1 MSTKLIPVSREK
13 RRILRSLGSRKIRHR
28 RGLCLVEGER
38 ALVEAGRSG
47 FLEYI
52 VSREDKSDS
61 VFIKEETEAIRNA
74 PIFLG
79 DEVLFREVSD
89 VVSQQGWLGV
99 ARIPTSPG
107 MSDVLHGE
115 KKVLLYFDA
124 VQDPGN
130 AGALIRSAWALGAA
144 GVLMGPGSV
153 DPFGPKAVRASA
165 GGVFHLPCYEGVGEE
180 DLRPLKES
188 GFVVYL
194 ADKGGAPYRNVDFA
208 PRSILAVG
216 NEGQG
221 LSPWIS
227 GQGEALSVPMQEGVD
242 SLNVVVAGSL
252 ILAAMLG
259 EPLP

>member
-194 ADKGGAPYRNVDFA
+194 ADKGGAPYRKVDFA

-227 GQGEALSVPMQEGVD
+227 GQGEAVSVGMRDGVD

>member
-1 MSTKLIPVSREK
+1 MSTKLMPVSREK

-52 VSREDKSDS
+52 VSREDKPESTFTN
-61 VFIKEETEAIRNA
+61 VETEATRKA
-74 PIFLG
+74 PVFLG
-79 DEVLFREVSD
+79 DEILFREVSD

-99 ARIPTSPG
+99 ARIPASPG
-107 MSDVLHGE
+107 LSEALHGE
-115 KKVLLYFDA
+115 RKVLLYFDA
-124 VQDPGN
+124 VRDPGN

-144 GVLMGPGSV
+144 GVIMGPGSV
-153 DPFGPKAVRASA
+153 DPFAPKAVRASA

-180 DLRPLKES
+180 DLRFLRES
-188 GFVVYL
+188 GFFVYL

-221 LSPWIS
+221 LSPWIA
-227 GQGEALSVPMQEGVD
+227 GQGEVVSVPIQDGVD

-259 EPLP
+259 V

>member
-1 MSTKLIPVSREK
+1 MPVSREK

-52 VSREDKSDS
+52 VTREDKSDS
-61 VFIKEETEAIRNA
+61 AFIKEETEAIRKA
-74 PIFLG
+74 PSFLG
-79 DEVLFREVSD
+79 DEALFREVSD
-89 VVSQQGWLGV
+89 MVSQQGWLGV

-107 MSDVLHGE
+107 MSEVLHGE
-115 KKVLLYFDA
+115 RKVLLYFDA

-130 AGALIRSAWALGAA
+130 AGALIRSAWALGAD

-180 DLRPLKES
+180 DLRSLKES

-227 GQGEALSVPMQEGVD
+227 GQGESVSVPMQEGVD

-259 EPLP
+259 DR